1 MKYTFIIS
9 VFFAIS
15 CTNMFSQNI
24 SQTDYISNPIIK
36 NGDIY
41 SVELPFAGA
50 YIHWYTDTNG
60 VYMEQLSDN
69 SAKMHYLEYGI
80 TNARLYAE
88 LQYNNE
94 QIGGSWIAITTPDL
108 EIIGTDNIN
117 CCDELL
123 EPNLM
128 LENAQY
134 EWTFSDNI
142 DYVKYPDNSK
152 AYVSTTLDAVGPLN
166 ATLKVTT
173 MNGNVHQATKSFE
186 HNVIDNIELF
196 VFTDLYNHNR
206 KAFNLVFG
214 SDPDIEYTQRY
225 RTAWNIVDSYGNP
238 VDKSQFDISATNAEI
253 WKTLQAN
260 PIYTPCPSIS
270 IPVPSSNKIKQS
282 WGKTEEPDEPTPFN
296 PIDSQVAGLKSKAV
310 IIFPAGFSGK
320 VICTV
325 QTDCNIFFK
334 EEYPINSA
342 SYNISPNPSKDKTIH
357 IIRNGCS
364 DNTSNDEITVNIY
377 DNSSLVKSTT
387 VRDSESMT
395 INAEELS
402 PGTYHII
409 LSKGNNKLHSQ
420 TVIISD

>member
-1 MKYTFIIS
+1 MALFSTFGMK
-9 VFFAIS
+9 
-15 CTNMFSQNI
+15 MLSQSI

-88 LQYNNE
+88 LRYGNE
-94 QIGGSWIAITTPDL
+94 QIGGSWIAITTPSL
-108 EIIGTDNIN
+108 ELLGTDNIN

-395 INAEELS
+395 ISAEELS

-409 LSKGNNKLHSQ
+409 LSKGNNKIHSQ

>member
-206 KAFNLVFG
+206 KAFNLIFG
-214 SDPDIEYTQRY
+214 SDPNIEYTQRY
-225 RTAWNIVDSYGNP
+225 RIAWNIVDSYGNP

-260 PIYTPCPSIS
+260 LIYTPCPSIS

-310 IIFPAGFSGK
+310 IIFPTGFSGK

-364 DNTSNDEITVNIY
+364 DNTSNDKITINIY
-377 DNSSLVKSTT
+377 DDSSLVKSMT
-387 VRDSESMT
+387 VTDSESMT
-395 INAEELS
+395 ISAEELRS
-402 PGTYHII
+402 GTYHII

-420 TVIISD
+420 TIIISD

>member
-260 PIYTPCPSIS
+260 LIYTPCPSIS

-282 WGKTEEPDEPTPFN
+282 WEEIEEPDEPTPFN

-310 IIFPAGFSGK
+310 IIFPTGFSGK

-395 INAEELS
+395 ISAEELS

-409 LSKGNNKLHSQ
+409 LSKGNNKIHSQ

>member
-260 PIYTPCPSIS
+260 LIYTPCPSIS

-282 WGKTEEPDEPTPFN
+282 WEEIEEPDEPTPFN

-310 IIFPAGFSGK
+310 IIFPTGFSGK

-387 VRDSESMT
+387 VWDSESMT

-409 LSKGNNKLHSQ
+409 LSR
-420 TVIISD
+420 

>member
-214 SDPDIEYTQRY
+214 SDPNIEYTQRY
-225 RTAWNIVDSYGNP
+225 RIAWNIVDSYGNP

-260 PIYTPCPSIS
+260 LIYTPCPSIS

-310 IIFPAGFSGK
+310 IIFPTGFSGK

-325 QTDCNIFFK
+325 QTDCNRFLK
-334 EEYPINSA
+334 KEYPIYGV
-342 SYNISPNPSKDKTIH
+342 SYNISPNPSKDKTIN
-357 IIRNGCS
+357 IIRNGCP
-364 DNTSNDEITVNIY
+364 DNASNDKITINIY
-377 DNSSLVKSTT
+377 DDSSLVKSMT
-387 VRDSESMT
+387 VTDSESMT
-395 INAEELS
+395 ISAEELRS
-402 PGTYHII
+402 GTYHII

-420 TVIISD
+420 TIIISD

>member
-1 MKYTFIIS
+1 MALFSTFGMK
-9 VFFAIS
+9 
-15 CTNMFSQNI
+15 MLSQSI

-88 LQYNNE
+88 LRYGNE
-94 QIGGSWIAITTPDL
+94 QIGGSWIAITTPSL
-108 EIIGTDNIN
+108 ELLGTDNIN

-395 INAEELS
+395 INAEELRS
-402 PGTYHII
+402 GTYHII